1 MSKKKRKKTRRESI
15 KNPDLDKK
23 YNLKTRQD
31 LLDYDYLD
39 KLDKKTLAWLNKFN
53 KEYVVASL
61 DVKNPRKNLHKTKK
75 LIKDCFDKNNSRNR
89 DVLTRAKASNQLTDY
104 ELLTEEANDIN
115 YEDYLID
122 NLDRQEAIDAIEW
135 LASEINKDDQ
145 ELEVTLVKDSE
156 KKAKP

>member
-1 MSKKKRKKTRRESI
+1 M
-15 KNPDLDKK
+15 
-23 YNLKTRQD
+23 
-31 LLDYDYLD
+31 
-39 KLDKKTLAWLNKFN
+39 
-53 KEYVVASL
+53 ASL
-61 DVKNPRKNLHKTKK
+61 DVKNPKKNLHKTKK

-104 ELLTEEANDIN
+104 ELLAEETNNTN

>member
-1 MSKKKRKKTRRESI
+1 MSKKKKRKTRRESI

-61 DVKNPRKNLHKTKK
+61 DVKNPKKNLHKTKK

-104 ELLTEEANDIN
+104 ELLAEETNNTN

>member
-1 MSKKKRKKTRRESI
+1 MSKKKRKKTRRESV

-61 DVKNPRKNLHKTKK
+61 DVENPRKNLHKTKK

-89 DVLTRAKASNQLTDY
+89 DVLTRAKASNQLSDY
-104 ELLTEEANDIN
+104 ELLKEETNDIN
-115 YEDYLID
+115 YEDYLIN